1 MITQNMKKIITTLL
15 MLLCI
20 LPILPAIAAPKT
32 KTSFTS
38 SVTLIAGNPSIG
50 TQVID
55 GDMLYVTQAV
65 SIGTLEGD
73 ITGSL
78 WTKLSGFGNLATMD
92 GSFQGKFRIDTIEE
106 VTFEGT
112 VVGIVTGN
120 LVSGSFVGFSNGTHD
135 RQKIKGSFSGNVEY
149 GSLAV
154 NLVMNGLVTSKD

>member
-1 MITQNMKKIITTLL
+1 
-15 MLLCI
+15 
-20 LPILPAIAAPKT
+20 
-32 KTSFTS
+32 
-38 SVTLIAGNPSIG
+38 
-50 TQVID
+50 
-55 GDMLYVTQAV
+55 MLYVTQAV

-120 LVSGSFVGFSNGTHD
+120 LVSGSFVGFSNGIHD